1 MIICMGCSGE
11 LIRFMAVFPHIMI
24 QCIYIYYI
32 YIHSPMYIGYND
44 TMRKYHQ
51 LYDMGVYQNIGFA
64 TH

>member
-1 MIICMGCSGE
+1 
-11 LIRFMAVFPHIMI
+11 
-24 QCIYIYYI
+24 
-32 YIHSPMYIGYND
+32 MYIGYND